1 MMTTSMI
8 SGTPQTDSELIRECL
23 SGNTD
28 AFGQI
33 VARYQTLV
41 CSLAYS
47 ATGSTTQS
55 EDLAQDTFVTAWKQ
69 LAELREPEKL
79 RSWLCGIAR
88 NLINNWL
95 RKQRREPGPSA
106 EPLDENSGL
115 SSMEPLPTEQT
126 MTREE
131 EAILWRSLSRI
142 PDIYREPLIL
152 FYREHQSIETVAE
165 SLELSVDAV
174 KQRLSRGRK
183 LLQEEYMAFVEG
195 ALRRTNPGRTF
206 TLAVLASLPALTF
219 SAKAATAGAATAKG
233 GAVAKTAGAMGLFSV
248 LLGPLMVLLPNYIAY
263 RSTLAEAE
271 SNEERAAVKSFFGKI
286 AIITLAL
293 FAPIAV
299 VVLWLSRNETDH
311 SFLSGVFATILVLIY
326 LPVIWILS
334 ALQNPREKLARVLE
348 QKYAGVFP
356 KPRWEYRSQ
365 TSLFGLPLVHIRV
378 GDRFALLKGPVK
390 AWVAIGNSAI
400 GGLFALGGQ
409 AMAPLSIGGFSVGI
423 ISLGGIGV
431 GTFALGGIAL
441 GVWTLF
447 GGLTAGWQA
456 AGSCIAIGWRSAAG
470 DFAVA
475 RDFAVGG
482 FAHAAQA
489 NNDAARQFIE
499 SSVSFRLS
507 EFINNH
513 WLWLNLIWL
522 IPFLTAWAM
531 RARSKMKN

>member
-8 SGTPQTDSELIRECL
+8 SATAQTDSELIRECL
-23 SGNTD
+23 SGNTE

-33 VARYQTLV
+33 VVRYQTLV

-47 ATGSTTQS
+47 ATGSVSQS

-69 LAELREPEKL
+69 LPELREPEKL

-88 NLINNWL
+88 NLIHNWL
-95 RKQRREPGPSA
+95 RKQRHEPGRSA
-106 EPLDENSGL
+106 EPLEENSGL
-115 SSMEPLPTEQT
+115 SSMEPLPVEQT

-142 PDIYREPLIL
+142 PEIYREPLIL

-165 SLELSVDAV
+165 NLDLSVDAV

-183 LLQEEYMAFVEG
+183 LLQEQYLKFVEG
-195 ALRRTNPGRTF
+195 ALSRSNPGKAF

-219 SAKAATAGAATAKG
+219 SAKAATAGAAVATS
-233 GAVAKTAGAMGLFSV
+233 GAAAKTAGTMGLLSL
-248 LLGPLMVLLPNYIAY
+248 LLGPLAVVLPNYIAY
-263 RSTLAEAE
+263 RSTLAGAA
-271 SNEERAAVKSFFGKI
+271 SDQERAAVKSLFGKI
-286 AIITLAL
+286 AIITLGL
-293 FAPIAV
+293 FIPIAV
-299 VVLWLSRNETDH
+299 VVLWLSRHETDH
-311 SFLSGVFATILVLIY
+311 SYLSGLFATILVLIY
-326 LPVIWILS
+326 LPTIWILS
-334 ALQNPREKLARVLE
+334 ALQKPCEKLAVILE

-356 KPRWEYRSQ
+356 KPAWEYRSQ
-365 TSLFGLPLVHIRV
+365 ASLFGLPLVHIRV

-390 AWVAIGNSAI
+390 AWVAIGSNAI

-431 GTFALGGIAL
+431 GMFALGGVAL

-456 AGSCIAIGWRSAAG
+456 AGSCIAIGWRSAVG
-470 DFAVA
+470 DFGLA
-475 RDFAVGG
+475 RDFAAGH
-482 FAHAAQA
+482 FAWAAHA

-499 SSVSFRLS
+499 STVSFRLS
-507 EFINNH
+507 DFINDH
-513 WLWLNLIWL
+513 WLWLNLVWL
-522 IPFLTAWAM
+522 IPFLVAWAVTTK
-531 RARSKMKN
+531 SNTKN